1 MYRPHGYKN
10 SEQLLERLVKDDAMT
25 YFPEFNLLVVSSS
38 FDPSEG
44 PYNRTTAIFNASPSE
59 IASGDFFKDCDY
71 VYDTVF
77 YGGQDK
83 AISVFDT
90 FKRDADGNEPAE
102 DPRIRSIA
110 KLFAWSPTI
119 ETESLSDMRDAAGFY
134 LEHELSDRE
143 FRDYVR
149 RDALVGTKCESNRSL
164 DSEELLEK
172 ITSGETVSY
181 FPEFNLLIT
190 TVDYDPFEEYDRM
203 SATFNVFPSELAY
216 GELFHG
222 FENVVDIPYS
232 GPAIDPIGFCGTFS
246 GDKGESRV
254 ADVSLAGLAE
264 LLAGRDVISTQSV
277 PELLDTM
284 ADRFGLEPEER
295 ARIAER
301 AQAKEQARTQGPDI
315 KVEIDNPNDDNFIE
329 GTVTVEGESC
339 YFYCPNSAR
348 DTEDYDSVI
357 FEPFRPVGYEGDI
370 EDVALPTVIEEN
382 REIVELV
389 VSVTAAPYMD
399 PDKLPSCE
407 QSLDS
412 LCDEKTDEAQSMRY
426 GMEGVGLPMLDAAEH
441 LANY

>member
-10 SEQLLERLVKDDAMT
+10 SEQLLERLVKDDTMT
-25 YFPEFNLLVVSSS
+25 FFPEFNLLVASANEDPIEGFEKRETAVFNVNAAELSRGNYFDGCS
-38 FDPSEG
+38 FPSEVIFDNG
-44 PYNRTTAIFNASPSE
+44 PDAVSQFRTFAETDEGEPTANL
-59 IASGDFFKDCDY
+59 
-71 VYDTVF
+71 
-77 YGGQDK
+77 
-83 AISVFDT
+83 
-90 FKRDADGNEPAE
+90 
-102 DPRIRSIA
+102 RIQSIA
-110 KLFAWSPTI
+110 KLFAESPTI
-119 ETESLSDMRDAAGFY
+119 EAQSVSEIREATDFY
-134 LEHELSDRE
+134 LEHGQSERE

-190 TVDYDPFEEYDRM
+190 TVDYDPFEKYDRM

-232 GPAIDPIGFCGTFS
+232 GPVIDPIGFCGTFS
-246 GDKGESRV
+246 SDKGESRV

-301 AQAKEQARTQGPDI
+301 AQAKEHARTQGPDI
-315 KVEIDNPNDDNFIE
+315 EVDIDSYNDNDFIT
-329 GTVTVEGESC
+329 GTVTVDGLPC
-339 YFYCPNSAR
+339 HFNCPNSNR
-348 DTEDYDSVI
+348 NPSGCDSVI
-357 FEPFRPVGYEGDI
+357 LEPLHPDGFEGDI
-370 EDVALPTVIEEN
+370 EGIALPAVIEKN

-389 VSVTAAPYMD
+389 VSVATAPYMD
-399 PDKLPSCE
+399 SDKLPSCE
-407 QSLDS
+407 QDLDS
-412 LCDEKTDEAQSMRY
+412 LCEEKTDEAQSMRY

>member
-1 MYRPHGYKN
+1 MYRQHGYRN
-10 SEQLLERLVKDDAMT
+10 SKQLLEALVKDDIMT
-25 YFPEFNLLVVSSS
+25 FFPEFNLLVASANEDPIEGFEKRETAVFNVSAAELSRGNYFKGCS
-38 FDPSEG
+38 FPSETIFDNG
-44 PYNRTTAIFNASPSE
+44 PDAVSQFRTITETAE
-59 IASGDFFKDCDY
+59 G
-71 VYDTVF
+71 
-77 YGGQDK
+77 
-83 AISVFDT
+83 
-90 FKRDADGNEPAE
+90 EPTANL
-102 DPRIRSIA
+102 RIQSIA
-110 KLFAWSPTI
+110 KLFAESPTI
-119 ETESLSDMRDAAGFY
+119 EAQSVSEIREATDFY
-134 LEHELSDRE
+134 LEHGQSERE

-149 RDALVGTKCESNRSL
+149 RCGLSGAKCESNCSL

-232 GPAIDPIGFCGTFS
+232 GPVIDSIGFCGTFS
-246 GDKGESRV
+246 GDKEESRV

-264 LLAGRDVISTQSV
+264 ILAGRDVISTQSV

-301 AQAKEQARTQGPDI
+301 AQAKEHGRTQGPDI
-315 KVEIDNPNDDNFIE
+315 EVDIDSYNDDDFIT
-329 GTVTVEGESC
+329 GTVTVDSESC
-339 YFYCPNSAR
+339 HFYCPNNNRNPS
-348 DTEDYDSVI
+348 EYDSVI
-357 FEPFRPVGYEGDI
+357 LDPFRPVGFECDI
-370 EDVALPTVIEEN
+370 EDVDLPAVIEEN

-389 VSVTAAPYMD
+389 VSMEAAPYMD
-399 PDKLPSCE
+399 PDKLPGSE

-412 LCDEKTDEAQSMRY
+412 LCEEKTDEAQLMRY
-426 GMEGVGLPMLDAAEH
+426 GKEGVGLPMLDAAEH

>member
-1 MYRPHGYKN
+1 MYRPHGYRN
-10 SEQLLERLVKDDAMT
+10 SEQLLEQLVKDDAMT
-25 YFPEFNLLVVSSS
+25 FFPEFNLLVVSSS

-44 PYNRTTAIFNASPSE
+44 PYYRTTAIFNASPSE

-90 FKRDADGNEPAE
+90 FKRDADGNEPAV
-102 DPRIRSIA
+102 DPRVRSIA

-119 ETESLSDMRDAAGFY
+119 ETESLSDMRDAASFY

-149 RDALVGTKCESNRSL
+149 RDGLADSKSGSNRSF
-164 DSEELLEK
+164 DSEDLLAK

-181 FPEFNLLIT
+181 FPDFNLLIA
-190 TVDYDPFEEYDRM
+190 TVDYDPYERYDRM

-232 GPAIDPIGFCGTFS
+232 GPVIDPIGLCGTFS
-246 GDKGESRV
+246 DDQGESHV

-264 LLAGRDVISTQSV
+264 LFAGHDVISTQSV

-284 ADRFGLEPEER
+284 ADRFGLEPDER
-295 ARIAER
+295 ARIAKR
-301 AQAKEQARTQGPDI
+301 AQAKEHARTQGPDI
-315 KVEIDNPNDDNFIE
+315 EVYIDSYNDGDFIT
-329 GTVTVEGESC
+329 GTVTVDGESC
-339 YFYCPNSAR
+339 HFYCPNNNRNPS
-348 DTEDYDSVI
+348 EYDSVI
-357 FEPFRPVGYEGDI
+357 LEPFRPVGFEGDI
-370 EDVALPTVIEEN
+370 EDVDLPAAIEEN
-382 REIVELV
+382 RETIELIVSME
-389 VSVTAAPYMD
+389 AAPYME
-399 PDKLPSCE
+399 PDKLPGCE

-412 LCDEKTDEAQSMRY
+412 FCEEKTDEARSMRY